1 LGAVMG
7 NNVEGEDPERFFAE
21 RWERWKQE
29 KRELN
34 ELLGDGSRPSVDE
47 ALRIL
52 REGREGDGRFAGRVQ
67 DTTD

>member
-1 LGAVMG
+1 M
-7 NNVEGEDPERFFAE
+7 NSEEEERERFFAE

-34 ELLGDGSRPSVDE
+34 ELLGDGPRPIVDE

-52 REGREGDGRFAGRVQ
+52 REGREGDGRFTGRVQ

>member
-1 LGAVMG
+1 MGAVMG

-21 RWERWKQE
+21 RWEGWKQE

-34 ELLGDGSRPSVDE
+34 ELLGDGPRPSVDE

-52 REGREGDGRFAGRVQ
+52 REGRGGDGRFTGRVQ